1 MRGRSFLFRRCFG
14 SLRRICAVL
23 LPDFHEFCLERFDLP
38 AEGMLSVGGIVL
50 LVLLELLQLMAKNP
64 HIFDILLHT
73 LLIILMIDILDNLLH
88 IMLYILPRLVKLV
101 QVHLE
106 VL

>member
-1 MRGRSFLFRRCFG
+1 
-14 SLRRICAVL
+14 
-23 LPDFHEFCLERFDLP
+23 
-38 AEGMLSVGGIVL
+38 MLSVGGIVL

-73 LLIILMIDILDNLLH
+73 LLIILMIDIL
-88 IMLYILPRLVKLV
+88 PRLVKLV